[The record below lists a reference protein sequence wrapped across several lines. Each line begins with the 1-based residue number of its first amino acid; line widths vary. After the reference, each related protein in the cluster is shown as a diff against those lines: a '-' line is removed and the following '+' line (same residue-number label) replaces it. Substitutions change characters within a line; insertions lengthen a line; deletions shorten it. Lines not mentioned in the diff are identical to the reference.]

1 MFVIIYY
8 SSKKKLIL
16 LLNLVSTFCLSKA
29 LCSRD
34 LSHAELQRSQLTQK
48 GLMLSTHLCRE
59 ICEAWTIISM
69 AQKSEEYLKKVKRK
83 ISGGKGRPQW
93 QVATGS
99 SETFWLSGSMRL
111 AASKAENST
120 GRAQL
125 SHWRPLWLV
134 FGPHSFNS
142 AGDFDIL
149 NFSLNYHLKLKGFQL
164 KECCLVG
171 EQNRHTAICCISIY

>member
-83 ISGGKGRPQW
+83 ISGGKGRPQ
-93 QVATGS
+93 
-99 SETFWLSGSMRL
+99 
-111 AASKAENST
+111 
-120 GRAQL
+120 
-125 SHWRPLWLV
+125 
-134 FGPHSFNS
+134 
-142 AGDFDIL
+142 
-149 NFSLNYHLKLKGFQL
+149 
-164 KECCLVG
+164 
-171 EQNRHTAICCISIY
+171 